1 MNRNLAILAAAGALL
16 VAAPVAASAADA
28 FVTGAASGA
37 VAGAVVGGPVGAAV
51 GGVIGAVV
59 GTAVE
64 PPPERIV
71 TYVEEQPPPPPIML
85 QGDLSVGATLPSSIT
100 LYPVPHDVYEP
111 GDRRSYAY
119 AVVNGRT
126 VIVDPRTYVVIGIV
140 G

>member
-1 MNRNLAILAAAGALL
+1 MRKTLVSLAVAAL
-16 VAAPVAASAADA
+16 VAAPVIARAADKV
-28 FVTGAASGA
+28 VTGAAGGA

-59 GTAVE
+59 GTAIE
-64 PPPERIV
+64 PPPQPV
-71 TYVEEQPPPPPIML
+71 VAYVEQQPPPPAIML
-85 QGDLSVGATLPSSIT
+85 QGSLAVGATLPTSIT
-100 LYPVPHDVYEP
+100 LYPVPHDVYVP

-119 AVVNGRT
+119 AVVNGQT